1 MSTLEIVR
9 ATEEISQFLAT
20 SPSPAQI
27 LAYEV
32 AESLQARLRYL
43 LDKHQKEGLNREE
56 NAELDEMEQMD
67 HFMTMLKIK
76 IVKRES
82 ARQL

>member
-9 ATEEISQFLAT
+9 TTEEISQFLAT

-32 AESLQARLRYL
+32 SESLQARLRYL
-43 LDKHQKEGLNREE
+43 LDKNQKEGLNREE

-76 IVKRES
+76 IIKHMES
-82 ARQL
+82 K